1 MTSHLDVLNR
11 TVEDCA
17 LTRPVGRICEI
28 TGGLLR
34 CLGLADKAII
44 GDRVMIKR
52 RLGAPV
58 WGEIIQIEG
67 RFVDILPD
75 GAPEGAALNDR
86 VILHSSRKFA
96 PGNHWIG
103 RVIDPFGEPIDGKP
117 LLGGTDGM
125 DIMKTPLPAALRAP
139 LGDRINTGLVVMNTL
154 LPVVRGQRLGLF
166 AGSGVGKSR
175 LLAKLAQNMEAD
187 VVVVALIGERG
198 REVNEFVTN
207 VLGEE
212 GMRRAVVVAAT
223 SDRSAL
229 MRRRCAWSAQ
239 TIAEYFRDQGKHVL
253 LLSDSI
259 TRFAEAHR
267 EVAVAMG
274 ESPALRGFPP
284 SLNPLIAGLCERAG
298 PGRNG
303 EGTITAIYSVL
314 VAGSDM
320 DEPVA
325 DILRGILDGHIVL
338 SRAIAERGRF
348 PAIDVGQSVSRALP
362 DAANESENAL
372 INEARK
378 LLGTYE
384 QSSVMIQAGLYN
396 EGADKQ
402 LDQAVRVWPELDAF
416 IARSEIGG
424 VSDSFGR
431 LELIL
436 RRVQS
441 TKERPIG

>member
-17 LTRPVGRICEI
+17 LTRPVGRICEV

-86 VILHSSRKFA
+86 VILYNSRKFA